1 MYLLTKRIIYK
12 MSLFEITLNKNI
24 YKVFVVNNTDKINNK
39 KMLLEEL
46 KFIEL
51 ENNKEINLDSNI
63 KICLDYEFN
72 NGYIGLVQVMIS
84 NKHKSNNVY
93 LLHPDDF
100 NKEELELIRNTIY
113 LSKFPKILHGCE
125 GLDIPYIYNHVL
137 DNNSDMIY
145 KFTKTMTDTRF
156 KCELVG
162 HQKCSLYDI
171 LYGTHSINDK
181 QYTAF
186 KRLYED
192 NGVIYKIYWNTK
204 KMTISQYMYAA
215 FDVIFLRRLNRM
227 LNKEVRLMHYNPL
240 LLDQYLHYVLLFRNN
255 HIRFNTDLKLFY
267 MSEDEIK
274 RFSELNKETIIGI
287 KIQYFKKPI
296 IGLIRYYLENKDKIN
311 MLLDIMKFDLLKTDL
326 SRLMLL

>member
-1 MYLLTKRIIYK
+1 

-24 YKVFVVNNTDKINNK
+24 YKVYVVNNSDKINNK
-39 KMLLEEL
+39 KLFLEEL

-72 NGYIGLVQVMIS
+72 NGYIGLVQVMLS

-93 LLHPDDF
+93 LFHPNDF

-137 DNNSDMIY
+137 ENRSDMIY

-192 NGVIYKIYWNTK
+192 NGLIYKIYWNTK
-204 KMTISQYMYAA
+204 KMTMSQYMYAA

-227 LNKEVRLMHYNPL
+227 LNKEVRLINYNPK
-240 LLDQYLHYVLLFRNN
+240 LLDEYTQYVLLFRNN
-255 HIRFNTDLKLFY
+255 HIRYSVDLKLFY
-267 MSEDEIK
+267 MSEEEIK
-274 RFSELNKETIIGI
+274 RFTELNKHTIIGI
-287 KIQYFKKPI
+287 KIQYFKKPV

-311 MLLDIMKFDLLKTDL
+311 MLLDIMKFDLLKIDL